1 MTCSDIRNMTV
12 PYLELDLEGER
23 VHQVTVHLE
32 TCIGCRSEM
41 ESVRQVLV
49 RLKGRVVPDPGQR
62 FWSEFPAQVRVRL
75 LQARTDA
82 SRSDPMP
89 RRSGLWAPRW
99 SLAVAA
105 SVIILVGAWLLV
117 GVQLFGTPGKDM
129 NLGSSAPTNEA
140 LNNGSRVSDLGD
152 VAEMDWDKT
161 WDEDD
166 PDMVLVDIA
175 ARLDPLTVDR
185 LFKDI

>member
-1 MTCSDIRNMTV
+1 MTV
-12 PYLELDLEGER
+12 PYLELDLEAER
-23 VHQVTVHLE
+23 VRQVTVHLE
-32 TCIGCRSEM
+32 TCHNCRSEM

-62 FWSEFPAQVRVRL
+62 FWTEFPGQVREGLVHAKAGAPGPVTGQVRPYGVG
-75 LQARTDA
+75 
-82 SRSDPMP
+82 SSWW
-89 RRSGLWAPRW
+89 SWA
-99 SLAVAA
+99 AAA

-117 GVQLFGTPGKDM
+117 GGQLFSTPD
-129 NLGSSAPTNEA
+129 
-140 LNNGSRVSDLGD
+140 SDLTRTSSTPTIEASNTGRD
-152 VAEMDWDKT
+152 SELPNLAETDWDRT

-166 PDMVLVDIA
+166 PEVLVDIA